1 MAKPSFRKTNTEKN
15 DGKVNIYS
23 NEKYFTG
30 SIRKT
35 QLITTYGVGSIV
47 DFKDDTVIIASTDS
61 WDYAPNNPEEV
72 ESRKIYNENL
82 SVLTGK
88 KYFLQPKT
96 INKTNNFS
104 KGNTI
109 QSYIFPC
116 VKKPQI
122 LASKHFNFFN
132 TFQLLIIIFYLT
144 STFYTLIENNVKWK
158 A

>member
-82 SVLTGK
+82 SVERSDH
-88 KYFLQPKT
+88 P
-96 INKTNNFS
+96 
-104 KGNTI
+104 
-109 QSYIFPC
+109 
-116 VKKPQI
+116 
-122 LASKHFNFFN
+122 
-132 TFQLLIIIFYLT
+132 
-144 STFYTLIENNVKWK
+144 
-158 A
+158 